1 VRRARGRVGSRNSA
15 NSASMTDQELQ
26 QYAGQQV
33 ELKLV
38 SGVVLTGKLMVEG
51 DARTTLGMP
60 YAIKSLHRSATVGLL
75 ESSYEGFPDAA
86 AVEWVRILEQQP
98 DNEQLFD

>member
-1 VRRARGRVGSRNSA
+1 
-15 NSASMTDQELQ
+15 MTDQELQ

-51 DARTTLGMP
+51 DARIALGMP
-60 YAIKSLHRSATVGLL
+60 YAIQSLHRSPTVRVL
-75 ESSYEGFPDAA
+75 EPVYKSIPDAT
-86 AVEWVRILEQQP
+86 AVEWVRIVEQQP
-98 DNEQLFD
+98 DDEQLFD